1 MKHFLIEI
9 TFTAEPKQMAAV
21 RPEHRAYIQT
31 GFERGLLLF
40 AAPLQPATGAV
51 GVARAK
57 SRAEIERFFAFDP
70 YRLKGIATYRLV
82 EFTPVFYQPFLESW
96 MKA

>member
-21 RPEHRAYIQT
+21 RPEHRAYVQT

-40 AAPLQPATGAV
+40 SGLQKPTTGGMV
-51 GVARAK
+51 VARAK
-57 SRAEIERFFAFDP
+57 SRSEIERFFAFDP
-70 YRLKGIATYRLV
+70 YRLKGIATYRFV
-82 EFTPVFYQPFLESW
+82 EFSPVFYQRFLESW

>member
-9 TFTAEPKQMAAV
+9 TFTAEPKQMAVV
-21 RPEHRAYIQT
+21 RPEHRAYVQT

-40 AAPLQPATGAV
+40 SGLQKTMTGGV
-51 GVARAK
+51 VVARAK
-57 SRAEIERFFAFDP
+57 SRQEIERFFAFDP
-70 YRLKGIATYRLV
+70 YRLKGIATYRFV
-82 EFTPVFYQPFLESW
+82 DFSPVFFQPFLDSW